1 MHGLQVQRVDFYFQ
15 DHCHVCKN
23 LKQNNSCVEE
33 CAENHYS
40 DETSKTCH
48 PCHQECQACWGST
61 SDRCIKCKNF
71 KLVTNNG
78 TLTTSHCIATC
89 PDLYPRI
96 DSTGK
101 MCLKAAE
108 INLVMVIPV
117 SIVVTII
124 VFIAAAMGAYFWI
137 KKRQQNK
144 SRFAFEDPIKLDI
157 M

>member
-1 MHGLQVQRVDFYFQ
+1 
-15 DHCHVCKN
+15 
-23 LKQNNSCVEE
+23 
-33 CAENHYS
+33 
-40 DETSKTCH
+40 
-48 PCHQECQACWGST
+48 
-61 SDRCIKCKNF
+61 
-71 KLVTNNG
+71 
-78 TLTTSHCIATC
+78 
-89 PDLYPRI
+89 
-96 DSTGK
+96 